1 MTDMSVAFFLIPVKR
16 FHTFKHCRLQ
26 LMRGNCSSRK
36 IVEDLLEIP
45 LQVLFKC
52 FFDPDGSPS
61 SSCIQTSTQDKH
73 RVKVIRMNL
82 GAIEQKHK
90 YLLILSILSSSAR
103 KFVAATLSVPRK
115 RVNLLEHSRVC
126 QRVEVCVVEN
136 ATSFQVKVS
145 SHMAAATSLQ
155 ERNSK
160 ALDKSSVLQF
170 PHSHLPHLEEFRG
183 ETRQLLQ
190 LLSVQQTMNKEN
202 FMHVTIIVACIE
214 N

>member
-1 MTDMSVAFFLIPVKR
+1 MTDVSVAFFLIPVKR

-61 SSCIQTSTQDKH
+61 GSCIQTSTQDKH

-126 QRVEVCVVEN
+126 QRVEVFVVEN
-136 ATSFQVKVS
+136 ATSFYSVKGKFSHGCGDFLARTELQGIGQKFSIAVS
-145 SHMAAATSLQ
+145 AFT
-155 ERNSK
+155 
-160 ALDKSSVLQF
+160 
-170 PHSHLPHLEEFRG
+170 PTTFRRIQRG
-183 ETRQLLQ
+183 NTL
-190 LLSVQQTMNKEN
+190 
-202 FMHVTIIVACIE
+202 VTIVTQCTTNHEQRELHAC
-214 N
+214 NNYCCMH